1 LSLSS
6 IATTLAFASRFAD
19 GPRVSVPQGKVERLK
34 REGLSLR
41 AIARQIGVSK
51 TTILRAM

>member
-6 IATTLAFASRFAD
+6 IATTLAFAARFAD